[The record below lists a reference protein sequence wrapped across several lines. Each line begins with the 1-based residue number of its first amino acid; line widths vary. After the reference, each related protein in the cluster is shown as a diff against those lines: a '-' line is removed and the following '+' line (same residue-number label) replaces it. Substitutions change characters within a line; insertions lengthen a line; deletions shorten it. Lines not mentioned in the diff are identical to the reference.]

1 MKKKRTKI
9 YKLLS
14 DHYVSTEQ
22 MRIVSRNLQYSIDF
36 SNKTIFLMLTSA
48 NATKGK
54 SIISVKLAAS
64 FAEQGKKVLL
74 VDTNFKSPTLNELFQ
89 ISNEQGFSNIINGKI
104 DSRVPIRTSIP
115 YLSILP
121 AGLPMDNTFRMS
133 LPDRLSII
141 KKNWATLYDI
151 VIFDS
156 PSLLEVSDSQDFLN
170 ICDGV
175 VLVVTENKT
184 KKEEISLISKG
195 VTRAEKR
202 VLGMIY
208 QVS

>member
-14 DHYVSTEQ
+14 DRYVSTEQ
-22 MRIVSRNLQYSIDF
+22 MRIASRNLQHSIDF
-36 SNKTIFLMLTSA
+36 RNKTIFLMITSA

-64 FAEQGKKVLL
+64 FAEQGKKVLV
-74 VDTNFKSPTLNELFQ
+74 VDTNFKSPMINELFQ
-89 ISNEQGFSNIINGKI
+89 ISNELGFSNIINGQI
-104 DSRVPIRTSIP
+104 DSRIPIKTSIP

-121 AGLPMDNTFRMS
+121 AGLPMNNTFRMS
-133 LPDRLSII
+133 LADRLSII

-156 PSLLEVSDSQDFLN
+156 PSLLEVSDSQDFMN

-175 VLVVTENKT
+175 VLVVKENKT
-184 KKEEISLISKG
+184 NKEEVSLISKS
-195 VTRAEKR
+195 VTRAEKK
-202 VLGMIY
+202 VLGVIY

>member
-14 DHYVSTEQ
+14 DRYVSTEQ
-22 MRIVSRNLQYSIDF
+22 MRIASRNLQHSIDF
-36 SNKTIFLMLTSA
+36 RNKAIFLMLTSA

-64 FAEQGKKVLL
+64 FAEQGKKVLV
-74 VDTNFKSPTLNELFQ
+74 VDTNFKSPMINELFQ
-89 ISNEQGFSNIINGKI
+89 ISNELGFSNIINGQI
-104 DSRVPIRTSIP
+104 DNRIPIKTSIP

-121 AGLPMDNTFRMS
+121 AGLPMNNTFRMS

-156 PSLLEVSDSQDFLN
+156 PSLLEVSDSQDFMN

-175 VLVVTENKT
+175 VIVVKENKT
-184 KKEEISLISKG
+184 NKEEISLLSKS

-202 VLGMIY
+202 VLGVIY